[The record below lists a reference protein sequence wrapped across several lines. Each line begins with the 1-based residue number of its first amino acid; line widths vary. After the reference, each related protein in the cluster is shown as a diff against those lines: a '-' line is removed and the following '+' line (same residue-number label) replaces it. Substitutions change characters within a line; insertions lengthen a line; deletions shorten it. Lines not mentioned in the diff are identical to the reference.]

1 MMENNEQTPEE
12 PKVATS
18 ESEPEVS
25 KTRRARK
32 KVEETVQRVTKQT
45 LFVSFGTFLLGM
57 VVMFGAL
64 TFGTTHHGADFS
76 ANRFNQE
83 QVGRSNQNNSTTGG
97 FDGSTNNQG
106 RSNQNGNQNRS
117 NQNGTQNGNQNE
129 GSSDAISGA
138 SEHT

>member
-12 PKVATS
+12 PKVAIS
-18 ESEPEVS
+18 ESKPEVS

-106 RSNQNGNQNRS
+106 RSNQNRS